1 MWNIGDVLV
10 SKVTGQKV
18 IFKGF
23 NTNNPEWFIGTDMDG
38 DTFEDWIVD
47 KFYKE

>member
-1 MWNIGDVLV
+1 MWNVNDVLV
-10 SKVTGQKV
+10 SKETGQKV

-23 NTNNPEWFIGTDMDG
+23 NSDNPEWFIGTDMDG
-38 DTFEDWIVD
+38 ETFEDWIVD